1 VGVFLLTIY
10 LLSKNAYMEEY
21 VGIIIAFITGVI
33 GPTTVIYVK
42 NLLEGRKK
50 KPDMV
55 KETLHVSE
63 LINQKIEHIRDEF
76 NADRVWVTQF
86 HNGGNFYPTGKSMA
100 KFSIMYETVNTGVS
114 SVQSN
119 FHNIPV
125 NLFSKSINQLL
136 HNDVIEVSDFKDE
149 TIATYGLKYIA
160 EESGCKSGYLFAI
173 KTIDD
178 RFIGTLGLDYTKR
191 KTKLDIESINHL
203 MVHATSIGGVL
214 MTHLE
219 K

>member
-1 VGVFLLTIY
+1 
-10 LLSKNAYMEEY
+10 MEQY

-63 LINQKIEHIRDEF
+63 LINQKIEDIRDEF
-76 NADRVWVTQF
+76 HADRVWVTQF

-100 KFSIMYETVNTGVS
+100 KFSVMYETVNTGVS
-114 SVQSN
+114 SVQGN
-119 FHNIPV
+119 FSNIPV
-125 NLFSKSINQLL
+125 NLFSKSINHLL
-136 HNDVIEVSDFKDE
+136 QNDVIEIHDYKDE
-149 TIATYGLKYIA
+149 TIATYGLKYVA

-178 RFIGTLGLDYTKR
+178 KFIGTLGLDYTKR

-203 MVHATSIGGVL
+203 MVYATSIGGVL

>member
-1 VGVFLLTIY
+1 
-10 LLSKNAYMEEY
+10 MEEY

-33 GPTTVIYVK
+33 GPTTVIYFK
-42 NLLEGRKK
+42 NLVEGKSKK
-50 KPDMV
+50 SDMV

-63 LINQKIEHIRDEF
+63 LINQKIEQIKDEF
-76 NADRVWVTQF
+76 SADRVWVTQF

-100 KFSIMYETVNTGVS
+100 KFSVMYETVNSGVS

-119 FHNIPV
+119 FSNIPV

-136 HNDVIEVSDFKDE
+136 QNDLIEIHDYKDE
-149 TIATYGLKYIA
+149 TIATYGLKYVA

-178 RFIGTLGLDYTKR
+178 KFIGTLGLDYTKR
-191 KTKLDIESINHL
+191 KTKLDMESTNHL